1 VLRHPCVRIT
11 HRPSLLPCLRS
22 RLRPA
27 ARGPPVP
34 FSRAPS
40 LSELD
45 HPPRPTR
52 SLPLPP
58 LLSLPPPFFFL
69 HVPSFAAFLFQFV
82 LCLPFFRFS
91 SPSTLTLRPL
101 PLPRFFLCCSV
112 RAPLSSPYPS
122 GRSSARFHLCG
133 VCRVQRGWSVVGQGR
148 WELWRTLRR
157 GAAAAG
163 QVGGRGRGLTPHL
176 LTLTLSVVFILTT
189 SPTAT
194 PFFSPPL
201 FFCCFRP
208 RRKQCDT
215 GDCRPMPSDTI
226 APFK

>member
-1 VLRHPCVRIT
+1 MCSHHAPPIT
-11 HRPSLLPCLRS
+11 
-22 RLRPA
+22 
-27 ARGPPVP
+27 PPL
-34 FSRAPS
+34 PS
-40 LSELD
+40 LSLA
-45 HPPRPTR
+45 PRRSRTPRSFLSCTVFVGTR
-52 SLPLPP
+52 SSSPP
-58 LLSLPPPFFFL
+58 YTFASSSSSAFPPTTLFFL